1 MWHRI
6 HAVTF
11 MEFCAR
17 WGHGNKYEYERKRIM
32 FYVIWL
38 ILTFVLSVSGIV
50 RFKPYYRNDD
60 MAYPL
65 LTDITTITIFLP
77 CYFILLWLLIHI
89 VYAHVNRFKIKAA
102 LISFFS
108 ISGFLL
114 SLLFLD
120 FYSLSFRI
128 LISFVLMAVTFIY
141 FYMTA
146 FIYRKS
152 KFFRRSQ

>member
-1 MWHRI
+1 
-6 HAVTF
+6 
-11 MEFCAR
+11 
-17 WGHGNKYEYERKRIM
+17 M

-38 ILTFVLSVSGIV
+38 ILTFVLSALGIV
-50 RFKPYYRNDD
+50 RFKPYYHNDD

-89 VYAHVNRFKIKAA
+89 VYAHVNSLKIKAA

-114 SLLFLD
+114 SLLFLE
-120 FYSLSFRI
+120 FYSLPFRI
-128 LISFVLMAVTFIY
+128 LISFVLMTVTFIY
-141 FYMTA
+141 FYITA

>member
-1 MWHRI
+1 
-6 HAVTF
+6 
-11 MEFCAR
+11 
-17 WGHGNKYEYERKRIM
+17 M

-38 ILTFVLSVSGIV
+38 ILTFVLSSIGIV
-50 RFKPYYRNDD
+50 RFKPICHYDD

-65 LTDITTITIFLP
+65 LTDITAVTIFLP

-89 VYAHVNRFKIKAA
+89 LYAHVYSLKIKAA
-102 LISFFS
+102 LISVLS
-108 ISGFLL
+108 ISGFLF
-114 SLLFLD
+114 SLIFLD
-120 FYSLSFRI
+120 FYSLPFKI
-128 LISFVLMAVTFIY
+128 LISFVLMTVTFIY

>member
-1 MWHRI
+1 
-6 HAVTF
+6 
-11 MEFCAR
+11 
-17 WGHGNKYEYERKRIM
+17 M

-38 ILTFVLSVSGIV
+38 ILTSVLSVLGIV
-50 RFKPYYRNDD
+50 RFKPHYHNDD
-60 MAYPL
+60 MASPL
-65 LTDITTITIFLP
+65 LTDITTVTVFLP

-89 VYAHVNRFKIKAA
+89 VYAHVNSLKIKAA

-120 FYSLSFRI
+120 FYSLTFRT
-128 LISFVLMAVTFIY
+128 LISFVLMTVTFIY
-141 FYMTA
+141 FYITA

-152 KFFRRSQ
+152 NFFRKN